1 MAIINTYP
9 AKTTPVGADIVNVWD
24 SASSAVKTVTITN
37 LATALNGLIALSGDV
52 TGTPSA
58 TAIAAGVIV
67 NADISASAA
76 IALSKLAT
84 DPLARANHT
93 GTQVLATI
101 SDAGT
106 MASQNANAVAITGGA
121 LAGLAGVQAVAT
133 TGGWGFTGDSNTY
146 WGYSTTDTLAAI
158 VGGSTRLTIANGAS
172 VNAAQSIFDSRV
184 RIGSATDLGTL
195 SVLGTAT
202 ASHVQV
208 NRLPSSGSGDLWRGE
223 DNSGTLQARIRSD
236 GVVESSSMQGAGIVV
251 YSGSLAAKTDR
262 WSFGLNSNNLQLK
275 DVENSSRVH
284 ASFLRGADIANAQ
297 TRLLSR
303 VSLAV
308 DADYGASVSIG
319 GHSSSAIAQVI
330 RLASGATAHALTIED
345 NSGTDL
351 ISIRSD
357 GRIRWES
364 SDSAPTDTVMPDAW
378 ITVYVGATAYRMP
391 LYTP

>member
-133 TGGWGFTGDSNTY
+133 TGGWGFAGDSDTY
-146 WGYSTTDTLAAI
+146 WGYSATDTLAA
-158 VGGSTRLTIANGAS
+158 VAGGNAYVTINSAGKISMTPTGDAMVVQSAS
-172 VNAAQSIFDSRV
+172 VGYAGNIFQ
-184 RIGSATDLGTL
+184 IK
-195 SVLGTAT
+195 
-202 ASHVQV
+202 
-208 NRLPSSGSGDLWRGE
+208 
-223 DNSGTLQARIRSD
+223 RSD
-236 GVVESSSMQGAGIVV
+236 GTSAGVWNFNNNSGGSSWYNFIALLAGGSNDVTLSSDSGGRLSYTV
-251 YSGSLAAKTDR
+251 SGSERWRLYTAGSTDLLWVR
-262 WSFGLNSNNLQLK
+262 NVSNSRMHAVYIAGATADTALTHNYARFAVGDNNLGT
-275 DVENSSRVH
+275 
-284 ASFLRGADIANAQ
+284 F
-297 TRLLSR
+297 
-303 VSLAV
+303 
-308 DADYGASVSIG
+308 SVTGS
-319 GHSSSAIAQVI
+319 SSSAIAQVI

-351 ISIRSD
+351 VSFRSD

-364 SDSAPTDTVMPDAW
+364 SDSAPSDTTTPDAW